1 VRRYLVPAAAAALAL
16 AGCFGENQYEKMADQ
31 VTKAIIANDM
41 RPVEKDFNAI
51 VRPKLLDRGRV
62 GTLSDQL
69 NTLGPLKR
77 IKENTPSGARPGEHM
92 FAAEFQKAT
101 WSEDMTVD
109 SDGKIAS
116 FYVRPRASTST
127 GG

>member
-51 VRPKLLDRGRV
+51 VRPKLLDRARV

-69 NTLGPLKR
+69 NALGPLKR
-77 IKENTPSGARPGEHM
+77 IKENTPSGARTGEHT
-92 FAAEFQKAT
+92 FAVEFQKGT
-101 WSEDMTVD
+101 WSEDMTLD
-109 SDGKIAS
+109 SEGKIAS
-116 FYVRPRASTST
+116 FYVRPRPSTSA